1 MCAIYGTKG
10 SSGLGSVNNEQ
21 MLKSTLLIVN
31 AGDHCSF
38 KISKQIDPWL
48 LTFGLYTFVLKF
60 TFGGLNG

>member
-1 MCAIYGTKG
+1 M
-10 SSGLGSVNNEQ
+10 GSVNNEQ